1 MGFLNV
7 KNKIIKNC
15 TIKQKKIIEDE
26 CDRLINEKQMGSV
39 FKFLILSSNG
49 VIN

>member
-7 KNKIIKNC
+7 KKKIIKNC

-26 CDRLINEKQMGSV
+26 CDRLINEKQMGSIY
-39 FKFLILSSNG
+39 KFLIISSNG
-49 VIN
+49 TTN